1 MLFLIFCTKY
11 NLYNTNTFQN
21 VSPFIPVHVPC
32 GSEADYQVATRWNK
46 FTNYTECVS
55 LNDVEEIANI
65 IIYPNPAKN
74 KITIDCS

>member
-1 MLFLIFCTKY
+1 
-11 NLYNTNTFQN
+11 
-21 VSPFIPVHVPC
+21 VPC